1 MARWTITNGNGEFE
15 VSDELSALDVLLDG
29 DIDKVMAQP
38 RQGRRGGTV
47 VHEADLALGEPGLE
61 LGDLR
66 LHRAT
71 PRSGTTA
78 DLERGGAPVHAT
90 SGSPQF
96 FIGEERVTT
105 ELLPFAIA
113 APTDDQRIFLASQI
127 ADEARHCVFFDR
139 FYREV
144 LGSGTKTIAE
154 NLAAAAPE
162 HATTSTRS
170 SSTASSTTAP
180 RRCARTPPTWRRWSA
195 GSPST

>member
-1 MARWTITNGNGEFE
+1 MMFG
-15 VSDELSALDVLLDG
+15 LS
-29 DIDKVMAQP
+29 
-38 RQGRRGGTV
+38 
-47 VHEADLALGEPGLE
+47 
-61 LGDLR
+61 
-66 LHRAT
+66 
-71 PRSGTTA
+71 
-78 DLERGGAPVHAT
+78 
-90 SGSPQF
+90 QF

-144 LGSGTKTIAE
+144 LGADTQTIADE
-154 NLAAAAPE
+154 PRRAARE

-170 SSTASSTTAP
+170 SSTASCTTAP
-180 RRCARTPPTWRRWSA
+180 RPCARTPPTWRRWSA